1 MTMVYIYRNASKCY
15 NFAEF
20 TRSVEPLKCISIY
33 AYLLSIGKTNGS
45 ATTSLS
51 MVKTNS
57 SATSFNMINHSAEQK
72 SHDKKGSRVKNH
84 AVKNHSEFAMK
95 NVACVHGTI
104 EITLE

>member
-33 AYLLSIGKTNGS
+33 AYLLCIGKTNGS
-45 ATTSLS
+45 ATSYYLIME

-57 SATSFNMINHSAEQK
+57 SATSFNMKNHSTEQK
-72 SHDKKGSRVKNH
+72 SHDKKGSRGKKSCCKKLQGICNEKH
-84 AVKNHSEFAMK
+84 AMCEWDH
-95 NVACVHGTI
+95 
-104 EITLE
+104 